1 MSLDP
6 WTGRSSN
13 ETGRPAAVEP
23 RLTAREALDEMEEI
37 MRLTANE
44 RSARRVAAVRYTRCR
59 SALIESEVRPAVPGF
74 LVQCISLDKFHDF
87 ITLLDPNPDARIA
100 FIESGLV
107 ACRAALD
114 VQKKYDVFGDRDF

>member
-1 MSLDP
+1 
-6 WTGRSSN
+6 
-13 ETGRPAAVEP
+13 
-23 RLTAREALDEMEEI
+23 

-100 FIESGLV
+100 FIEAGLV
-107 ACRAALD
+107 ACRDALD

>member
-6 WTGRSSN
+6 WSGRSSS

-23 RLTAREALDEMEEI
+23 QLTTREALDEMEEI
-37 MRLTANE
+37 LRVTAND

-59 SALIESEVRPAVPGF
+59 TALIESELRPAVPGF

-87 ITLLDPNPDARIA
+87 ITLLDPHPDARIA
-100 FIESGLV
+100 FIEAGLV

-114 VQKKYDVFGDRDF
+114 VQKKYDVFEDPDF